1 VMDRLIRLTTALAVL
16 MVASVAA
23 VISYQHAYELVTSH
37 GEAGFTAHLLPF
49 TVDGLIWAASTVAL
63 DASRRNHPVP
73 RLALWSLAAGI
84 VATVGANLVHGLGH
98 GPVGAL
104 VSAWPALALVGS
116 FELLMLLI
124 RKNYQASA
132 GQPAGAASG
141 AEPGL
146 AQPAPPVVHLAP
158 TLDQAVRDLHAA
170 GHSQRSIARDLNLGR
185 RKVKQIIDREAA

>member
-1 VMDRLIRLTTALAVL
+1 

-37 GEAGFTAHLLPF
+37 GETGFTAHLLPF
-49 TVDGLIWAASTVAL
+49 TVDGLIWAASMVVL

-73 RLALWSLAAGI
+73 RLALWSLGAGI
-84 VATVGANLVHGLGH
+84 VATIGANLAHGLGH

-116 FELLMLLI
+116 FELLMALI
-124 RKNYQASA
+124 RKHHQAGA
-132 GQPAGAASG
+132 GQATGTANDVT
-141 AEPGL
+141 PGL
-146 AQPAPPVVHLAP
+146 ARPGPPVAQLAP
-158 TLDQAVRDLHAA
+158 TLEQAVRDLHAA

-185 RKVKQIIDREAA
+185 RKVKLIIDTRLC